1 MTLTIDLPQE
11 AEALLEEE
19 SRRTGVSIPEL
30 AGRVLMEHLHL
41 ASDRIGRL
49 IADISAPIDLSD
61 VSREAIYAE

>member
-19 SRRTGVSIPEL
+19 SRRTGISIPEL

-41 ASDRIGRL
+41 TNDRIGRL
-49 IADISAPIDLSD
+49 IADISVPIDLLD